1 MEAKIKQKRDELDK
15 DYRRGYTAN
24 KRLYE
29 DALKMKEKT
38 KDYQQSH
45 RVVHEQRYARCKLAF
60 EKAKKKMEIIPS
72 EIKFIRFPMPKGQP
86 YPNEEKFIQALEHV
100 ENQIRAGS
108 KVVIYDR
115 NGHGRT
121 FMLEPSVSLSLSFS
135 VFSIVHLFFH
145 FRYRTVRCNTTWKI
159 VRTKL
164 RSKPEPSST
173 ISRSTATSSKSI

>member
-1 MEAKIKQKRDELDK
+1 MEAKIKQKREELDK

-121 FMLEPSVSLSLSFS
+121 FMLEPSVSLSLSLSLSLS
-135 VFSIVHLFFH
+135 VFSIVHFIFI
-145 FRYRTVRCNTTWKI
+145 F
-159 VRTKL
+159 
-164 RSKPEPSST
+164 SF
-173 ISRSTATSSKSI
+173 